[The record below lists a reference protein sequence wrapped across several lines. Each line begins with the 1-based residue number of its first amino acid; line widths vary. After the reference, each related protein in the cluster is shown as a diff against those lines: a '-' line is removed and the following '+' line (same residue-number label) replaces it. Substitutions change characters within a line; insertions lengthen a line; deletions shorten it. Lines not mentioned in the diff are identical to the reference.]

1 MNKGLSVILAIIG
14 CIGVV
19 FSVIMMIMA
28 VRFMELGRVILHLL
42 LDLGWRHRR
51 NKRSV
56 VDAVEV
62 EAGVRVKVES
72 TFREMQRPPICC

>member
-28 VRFMELGRVILHLL
+28 VRFMELGRVIFYLSLTF
-42 LDLGWRHRR
+42 
-51 NKRSV
+51 V
-56 VDAVEV
+56 C
-62 EAGVRVKVES
+62 AGIAIWGFVNSFSKK
-72 TFREMQRPPICC
+72 Q